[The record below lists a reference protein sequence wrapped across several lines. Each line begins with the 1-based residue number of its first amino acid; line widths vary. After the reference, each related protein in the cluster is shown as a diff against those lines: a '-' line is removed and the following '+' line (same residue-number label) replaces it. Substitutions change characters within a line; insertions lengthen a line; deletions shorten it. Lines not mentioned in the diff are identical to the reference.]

1 MFQFYKSHFSS
12 CLSVATPFSIY
23 LPFFCY
29 SLFKLFA
36 LFFATPFFCYSL
48 FKLFAVL
55 AFATPFWIINLLYRL
70 LSRVNV
76 FIYILSFG
84 TCVYFR
90 RYVQINTPHHYYPYT
105 ILLFRDILIGTL
117 AFKSFVFNCLF
128 FFILLFKLH
137 YESF

>member
-23 LPFFCY
+23 L
-29 SLFKLFA
+29 
-36 LFFATPFFCYSL
+36 PFFCYSL